1 MARTLQVTPYSLF
14 TGLHCSDIEGAQ
26 TGRPTLFVLMLL
38 RAGGTLIEAPRGI
51 TCRNPNW
58 EQSQAMNQWTGTRK
72 GGACWGQ
79 PSLPVI
85 AMPSSRCNCTVRW
98 WMRSRFVP
106 ALFWACRTYS
116 GVQQKHVIHN
126 VHKNMLKI
134 GQVEAEA
141 SAVTQTSVQF
151 LKGIQYQALPYLD
164 VWELIFHHCTV
175 YTLQT
180 HLEFGLRAS
189 ACLACPLTVS
199 TSAQPVSIA
208 DNEYQRSISYTTS
221 LQSMSTFSLETE
233 GIRPTPGLLLTS
245 QVVLPVVLLG
255 FTRWT
260 CFAHCP
266 SLSTIRIVQE
276 NALLKLIHELCSH
289 PPLQWIR
296 GPGMLAVFADLW
308 SLCAEKDVWNDRM
321 VLGVGR
327 RFTHVH
333 TSQARKLFHLRT
345 AVTCADLVAGVIP
358 KLWAAGDPQQLY
370 WTPVSARFLW
380 CASVLW

>member
-1 MARTLQVTPYSLF
+1 
-14 TGLHCSDIEGAQ
+14 
-26 TGRPTLFVLMLL
+26 
-38 RAGGTLIEAPRGI
+38 
-51 TCRNPNW
+51 
-58 EQSQAMNQWTGTRK
+58 
-72 GGACWGQ
+72 
-79 PSLPVI
+79 
-85 AMPSSRCNCTVRW
+85 
-98 WMRSRFVP
+98 MRSRFVP

-255 FTRWT
+255 FTR
-260 CFAHCP
+260 
-266 SLSTIRIVQE
+266 
-276 NALLKLIHELCSH
+276 
-289 PPLQWIR
+289 
-296 GPGMLAVFADLW
+296 
-308 SLCAEKDVWNDRM
+308 
-321 VLGVGR
+321 
-327 RFTHVH
+327 
-333 TSQARKLFHLRT
+333 
-345 AVTCADLVAGVIP
+345 
-358 KLWAAGDPQQLY
+358 
-370 WTPVSARFLW
+370 
-380 CASVLW
+380 